1 MYSTQASRTRSI
13 TVEVT
18 PKGIKLV
25 TPKAKPKV
33 QLISSSL
40 ITVALYSLS
49 ANSNS
54 SEVQS

>member
-40 ITVALYSLS
+40 ITVALNPSSATTSSSDVLS
-49 ANSNS
+49 
-54 SEVQS
+54 